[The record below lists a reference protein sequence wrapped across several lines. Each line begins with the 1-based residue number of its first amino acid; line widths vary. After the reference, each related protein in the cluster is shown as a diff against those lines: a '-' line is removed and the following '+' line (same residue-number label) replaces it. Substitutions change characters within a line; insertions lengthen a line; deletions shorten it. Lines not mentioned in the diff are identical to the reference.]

1 MSANKKWK
9 PKLLPYQE
17 KIFQFLEKE
26 HFVCMM
32 GSSYSKTFATKMAIV
47 KHLIETGKIVFPKSG
62 KLVELIEQY
71 KDLIEQHMLQP
82 KQTLA
87 TMADQETSLCNPIP
101 VNIAVFDRMIAD
113 GYKLNLI
120 TGQYE
125 KAPRRTRRSR

>member
-17 KIFQFLEKE
+17 QFLELMEK
-26 HFVCMM
+26 
-32 GSSYSKTFATKMAIV
+32 G
-47 KHLIETGKIVFPKSG
+47 VF
-62 KLVELIEQY
+62 LL
-71 KDLIEQHMLQP
+71 P

-87 TMADQETSLCNPIP
+87 KLAEKDALHFKPHGLSGSVVININIFDQ
-101 VNIAVFDRMIAD
+101 AVKD

>member
-17 KIFQFLEKE
+17 QFL
-26 HFVCMM
+26 
-32 GSSYSKTFATKMAIV
+32 
-47 KHLIETGKIVFPKSG
+47 HLMD
-62 KLVELIEQY
+62 LVESAMVI
-71 KDLIEQHMLQP
+71 P

-87 TMADQETSLCNPIP
+87 KLAEKDALHFKPHGLCGSVEINITIFDQ
-101 VNIAVFDRMIAD
+101 AVKD